1 VGVEKF
7 RREVERL
14 EDERRGR
21 EPEEIDPTFWHWL
34 LEDVARHL
42 LFEGEPEFTADG
54 EGNLYSIAD
63 GRLVGGP
70 SRRVDLRDLI
80 GDPLAERMNASSDFT
95 WRRFLIADDEA
106 EDLLERILAR
116 GQGAEPPEDFRVCVG
131 LYVPDGGDPDPE
143 DLEALRRLTW
153 TLATDTEAMRLLSE
167 LTRRRD
173 SFMAAEGVRPEAGYR

>member
-1 VGVEKF
+1 VSVEKF
-7 RREVERL
+7 RREVESL
-14 EDERRGR
+14 EDERRR
-21 EPEEIDPTFWHWL
+21 EQGAEEIAPTFWHWL

-42 LFEGEPEFTADG
+42 LFEGEPEFTADE
-54 EGNLYSIAD
+54 EGNLYSIVD

-70 SRRVDLRDLI
+70 RRRVDIRDLI
-80 GDPLAERMNASSDFT
+80 GDPLEERMNASSNLM

-116 GQGAEPPEDFRVCVG
+116 GAGAEPPEDFRVCVG

-153 TLATDTEAMRLLSE
+153 ALATDTEAMRLLSD

-173 SFMAAEGVRPEAGYR
+173 GFMAAEGVRRP